1 MTITNT
7 QLAAA
12 LMALGYELLPIEF
25 DVAEVV
31 FDFGSEPDIADYQT
45 DWRELSCL
53 PAATVLGD
61 TPLEIMF
68 RMSKARQWLL
78 KQVIHGHHNEGITL
92 PEKTLATSDLH
103 LAVALVGNGCYLL
116 KLDKGSRLFHFAES
130 ALPEK
135 MRYELPSEWYGYAR
149 NYLVT
154 LDQLVRL
161 INNRN
166 LTGQQRA
173 NVITSNKPYPTK
185 QPSKYARA

>member
-12 LMALGYELLPIEF
+12 LLALGYELMPMEF

-31 FDFGSEPDIADYQT
+31 FDFGDESDVADYQM
-45 DWRELSCL
+45 DWRELSSL
-53 PAATVLGD
+53 PPAAPIGN

-68 RMSKARQWLL
+68 RMSRARQWLL
-78 KQVIHGHHNEGITL
+78 KQVIHGHHNDGITL
-92 PEKTLATSDLH
+92 PEKTLATGDLH

-116 KLDKGSRLFHFAES
+116 KLDKGNRLFHFSEGACAEK
-130 ALPEK
+130 A
-135 MRYELPSEWYGYAR
+135 RYELPSEWYGYAR

-154 LDQLVRL
+154 LDHLVRL

-166 LTGQQRA
+166 LTRQQRA
-173 NVITSNKPYPTK
+173 HVITSHKPYPTK
-185 QPSKYARA
+185 QPVRYA

>member
-12 LMALGYELLPIEF
+12 LMSLGYELLPMDIN
-25 DVAEVV
+25 VAEVV
-31 FDFGSEPDIADYQT
+31 FDFVDESDVADYQM
-45 DWRELSCL
+45 DWRELSSL
-53 PAATVLGD
+53 PATTVIGD
-61 TPLEIMF
+61 SPLEIMF

-78 KQVIHGHHNEGITL
+78 KQVIHGHHNDGITL

-103 LAVALVGNGCYLL
+103 LTVALVGNGCYLL
-116 KLDKGSRLFHFAES
+116 KLDRDNRLFHFAES
-130 ALPEK
+130 AKLEK
-135 MRYELPSEWYGYAR
+135 ARYELPSEWYCHAR

-173 NVITSNKPYPTK
+173 NAITSNKPYPTK
-185 QPSKYARA
+185 QLSKYARA